1 MRNILLI
8 LTLFAAVSC
17 FSGKK
22 EDRGPEAVV
31 VAFNKALL
39 SGDLNAAGALC
50 DSAGMC
56 DYLQTCSKAL
66 HLVDAEDSSLVNLTS
81 AILSES
87 EVRIVSTSRQD
98 KELCVIYVLETL
110 AGNKQKKAKLG
121 KEEGEWKILKLTD
134 MN

>member
-1 MRNILLI
+1 MRYILLI

-22 EDRGPEAVV
+22 EEKGPQDVV
-31 VAFNKALL
+31 VEFNKALL
-39 SGDLNAAGALC
+39 SGNLSAAQALC
-50 DSAGMC
+50 DSSGMC
-56 DYLQTCSKAL
+56 DYLRTYSKAL
-66 HLVDAEDSSLVNLTS
+66 HMVDAEDSSLVDLTS
-81 AILSES
+81 SILSES
-87 EVRIVSTSRQD
+87 QVRIISSSRQD

-110 AGNKQKKAKLG
+110 AGNKQKKAMLG

>member
-1 MRNILLI
+1 MT

-22 EDRGPEAVV
+22 EDLGPEAVV
-31 VAFNKALL
+31 VAFNKAIL
-39 SGDLNAAGALC
+39 SGDLNAARALC

-110 AGNKQKKAKLG
+110 AGNKQKKAILG

>member
-31 VAFNKALL
+31 TAFNKALL
-39 SGDLNAAGALC
+39 SGDLTAAEAFC
-50 DSAGMC
+50 DSAGMSA
-56 DYLQTCSKAL
+56 YLQDYMKAW
-66 HLVDAEDSSLVNLTS
+66 HLVDAEDSALVNLTS
-81 AILSES
+81 SILSES
-87 EVRIVSTSRQD
+87 EIRIISTTRQE
-98 KELCVIYVLETL
+98 KELCGIYVLETL
-110 AGNKQKKAKLG
+110 AGNKQKKAILG